1 MLDDKMDAKIADFGE
16 AVDIHEKRKDPEVD
30 GSELLPNSD
39 EEFDSN
45 FERRGSFKGTVNYMS
60 PEMYSQSSTSL
71 TGDIFAFGSVLFK
84 MATGSVPFKGQTP
97 EEVKKSVIP
106 CFYSWPQG
114 ITVDSDLKDLIER
127 ILVSDPKKRL
137 GCPNT
142 NYDMEAM
149 KAHPFFSAID
159 WS

>member
-16 AVDIHEKRKDPEVD
+16 AVDIHEKTKNQTVD

-39 EEFDSN
+39 DDFDPN

-60 PEMYSQSSTSL
+60 PEMYQLSSTSL

-84 MATGSVPFKGQTP
+84 MATGGVPFKGQTP

-106 CFYSWPQG
+106 CAYNWPSE
-114 ITVDSDLKDLIER
+114 INVDPDLKDFVDR
-127 ILVSDPKKRL
+127 ILV
-137 GCPNT
+137 
-142 NYDMEAM
+142 
-149 KAHPFFSAID
+149 
-159 WS
+159 